1 MFSEQTAKRMV
12 PELSL
17 APEGNMEDEADLS
30 PWLAS
35 LLPLYGKISRD
46 SGDQRASLMPSL
58 LACILAEMTSI
69 IEKSVHVG
77 SQGLQQLLL
86 DLHFLLLVSA
96 PFLGENESQL
106 GVKLSALAL
115 EKYGKGSSTLKADNW
130 YEGRAKQLQRRY
142 PVDFGQ

>member
-1 MFSEQTAKRMV
+1 
-12 PELSL
+12 
-17 APEGNMEDEADLS
+17 
-30 PWLAS
+30 
-35 LLPLYGKISRD
+35 
-46 SGDQRASLMPSL
+46 
-58 LACILAEMTSI
+58 MTSI

-96 PFLGENESQL
+96 PFLSENESKL